1 MAAIESESMGV
12 DNITDFIA
20 ISLSSPDYIGH
31 AFGPNS
37 IEVED
42 TYIKLD
48 QQIASFFDY
57 LDKKIGK
64 GKYTFFMT
72 ADHAVAHVPAFMNQH
87 KMPGLS
93 MKQNKRAEIATKNKF
108 SISSLVE
115 ANENYQIYLNK
126 SSIDSA
132 GVNFNS
138 VKAFF
143 INELNKDPEIMIA
156 FDNANINAVNLPSEF
171 KEMFIK
177 GFNQK
182 LAGDIQVVYR
192 PGYFFGGATGT
203 THGSMYPYD
212 SHIPLLWMGWGVKQ
226 GFLNREVYMTDI
238 AATLA
243 AMLKIQMPSGNVG
256 KVISEVIK

>member
-1 MAAIESESMGV
+1 MFKLFNIPGRALPAAQPQTEFTTTKVVSLLL
-12 DNITDFIA
+12 DIA
-20 ISLSSPDYIGH
+20 ETTSS
-31 AFGPNS
+31 
-37 IEVED
+37 
-42 TYIKLD
+42 
-48 QQIASFFDY
+48 
-57 LDKKIGK
+57 
-64 GKYTFFMT
+64 
-72 ADHAVAHVPAFMNQH
+72 AD
-87 KMPGLS
+87 
-93 MKQNKRAEIATKNKF
+93 
-108 SISSLVE
+108 
-115 ANENYQIYLNK
+115 
-126 SSIDSA
+126 
-132 GVNFNS
+132 FNS

-212 SHIPLLWMGWGVKQ
+212 SHIPLLWMGWGVKH